1 MADSYPYMLT
11 NNKIDA
17 ILSKIRS
24 AAKPAKFTYEFL
36 KQLGFSS
43 SNDRAIIP
51 LLKKLG
57 FILEDGAPTEYYGR
71 LRDTTDW
78 QFVLGERMQD
88 LYKDLYN
95 VDTEIHKK
103 SDDEVKG
110 AITRITG
117 KDEASVGRYFATFK
131 ALSGLAK
138 FGASPKVTKAPAE
151 GKEDSAPTP
160 KVTPPTPLNG
170 ANVEGSFSFHHNIEI
185 HLPATTDISVY
196 NAIFKSLRDNLL
208 G

>member
-1 MADSYPYMLT
+1 MTDSYPYVLT

-24 AAKPAKFTYEFL
+24 AAKPSKFTHEFL

-43 SNDRAIIP
+43 SNDRAVIP

-57 FILEDGAPTEYYGR
+57 FILEDGAPTEYYDR
-71 LRDTTDW
+71 LRDATDW
-78 QFVLGERMQD
+78 QFVLGERIQD

-95 VDTEIHKK
+95 VDTEIHQKT
-103 SDDEVKG
+103 DVEVKG

-117 KDEASVGRYFATFK
+117 KDEVAVARYFTTFK
-131 ALSGLAK
+131 ALAALAK
-138 FGASPKVTKAPAE
+138 FGASPKVAKEVEENKEEPTSMPKVASPAPMKEVAAE
-151 GKEDSAPTP
+151 G
-160 KVTPPTPLNG
+160 G
-170 ANVEGSFSFHHNIEI
+170 FSFHHNIEI

>member
-11 NNKIDA
+11 NNKVDA
-17 ILSKIRS
+17 ILSKVRS
-24 AAKPAKFTYEFL
+24 AAKPTKFTYEFL

-57 FILEDGAPTEYYGR
+57 FITEDGVPTDYYGR

-131 ALSGLAK
+131 VLSSLAK
-138 FGASPKVTKAPAE
+138 FGASPKVTQTSQESNEEPTLKA
-151 GKEDSAPTP
+151 KSAPILSDYGT
-160 KVTPPTPLNG
+160 G
-170 ANVEGSFSFHHNIEI
+170 ALSFHHNIEI

-196 NAIFKSLRDNLL
+196 NAIFKSLRENLL

>member
-17 ILSKIRS
+17 ILSKVRS
-24 AAKPAKFTYEFL
+24 AAKPSKFTYEFL

-57 FILEDGAPTEYYGR
+57 FILEDGAPTDYYGR

-78 QFVLGERMQD
+78 QFVLGERVQD

-103 SDDEVKG
+103 SDEEVKG

-117 KDEASVGRYFATFK
+117 KDEAAVGRYFSTFK
-131 ALSGLAK
+131 ALANLAK
-138 FGASPKVTKAPAE
+138 FGASPKIAKEQKET
-151 GKEDSAPTP
+151 KEDAAHAP
-160 KVTPPTPLNG
+160 KVTPPAPKSG
-170 ANVEGSFSFHHNIEI
+170 ANGEGGFSFHHNIEI

>member
-1 MADSYPYMLT
+1 MADSYPYILT

-24 AAKPAKFTYEFL
+24 AAKPSKFTYEFL

-57 FILEDGAPTEYYGR
+57 FILEDGAPTDYYGR

-117 KDEASVGRYFATFK
+117 KDEAAVGRYFATFK
-131 ALSGLAK
+131 ALSNLAK
-138 FGASPKVTKAPAE
+138 FGASPKVA
-151 GKEDSAPTP
+151 KEPKENKEEPTP
-160 KVTPPTPLNG
+160 AAKIVSPTPTNG
-170 ANVEGSFSFHHNIEI
+170 MNGESGFSFHHNIEI
-185 HLPATTDISVY
+185 HLPTTTDISVY

>member
-11 NNKIDA
+11 NNKIDP
-17 ILSKIRS
+17 IFSKIRS
-24 AAKPAKFTYEFL
+24 AAKPNKFTYEFL

-43 SNDRAIIP
+43 SNDRAVIP

-57 FILEDGAPTEYYGR
+57 FISEDGAPTEYYDR

-78 QFVLGERMQD
+78 QFVIGERMND

-117 KDEASVGRYFATFK
+117 KDEASVGRYFTTFK
-131 ALSGLAK
+131 ALSNLAK
-138 FGASPKVTKAPAE
+138 FGSSPKVSKQSEMPKEEPPLPTKKTQPLT
-151 GKEDSAPTP
+151 DSEI
-160 KVTPPTPLNG
+160 KNL
-170 ANVEGSFSFHHNIEI
+170 SFQHNIEI

-196 NAIFKSLRDNLL
+196 NAIFKSLRENLFD
-208 G
+208 

>member
-1 MADSYPYMLT
+1 MVDSYPYILT

-17 ILSKIRS
+17 ILSKVRS
-24 AAKPAKFTYEFL
+24 AAKPSKFTYEFL

-57 FILEDGAPTEYYGR
+57 FISEDGTPTEYYDR
-71 LRDTTDW
+71 LRDSTDW
-78 QFVLGERMQD
+78 QFVLGERVKD
-88 LYKDLYN
+88 LYKDLFN
-95 VDTEIHKK
+95 IDTEIHKK

-110 AITRITG
+110 AITRVTG

-131 ALSGLAK
+131 ALATLVK
-138 FGASPKVTKAPAE
+138 FGTSPKTARPSV
-151 GKEDSAPTP
+151 SP
-160 KVTPPTPLNG
+160 KQEPEIKKTNLPQEYSDRL
-170 ANVEGSFSFHHNIEI
+170 SFHHNIEI

-196 NAIFKSLRDNLL
+196 NAIFKSLRENLL
-208 G
+208 D

>member
-11 NNKIDA
+11 NNKIA
-17 ILSKIRS
+17 PILSKIRS
-24 AAKPAKFTYEFL
+24 AAKPSKFTYEFL

-43 SNDRAIIP
+43 SNDRAVIP

-95 VDTEIHKK
+95 IDTEIHKE
-103 SDDEVKG
+103 SDEEIKG
-110 AITRITG
+110 AMTRITG
-117 KDEASVGRYFATFK
+117 
-131 ALSGLAK
+131 
-138 FGASPKVTKAPAE
+138 
-151 GKEDSAPTP
+151 
-160 KVTPPTPLNG
+160 
-170 ANVEGSFSFHHNIEI
+170 
-185 HLPATTDISVY
+185 
-196 NAIFKSLRDNLL
+196 
-208 G
+208 

>member
-24 AAKPAKFTYEFL
+24 AAKPNKFTYEFL

-57 FILEDGAPTEYYGR
+57 FISEDGAPTEYYDR
-71 LRDTTDW
+71 LRDSTDW
-78 QFVLGERMQD
+78 QFVLGERIND

-95 VDTEIHKK
+95 IDTEIHKK
-103 SDDEVKG
+103 SDNEVKG
-110 AITRITG
+110 AITRTTG
-117 KDEASVGRYFATFK
+117 KDEASVSRYFATFK
-131 ALSGLAK
+131 ALSNLAK
-138 FGASPKVTKAPAE
+138 FGSSPKVS
-151 GKEDSAPTP
+151 KETESRKEEIIPSV
-160 KVTPPTPLNG
+160 KKSIPLT
-170 ANVEGSFSFHHNIEI
+170 EETSKSFSFQHNIEI

-196 NAIFKSLRDNLL
+196 NAIFKSLRENLL
-208 G
+208 D

>member
-1 MADSYPYMLT
+1 MTDSYPYILT
-11 NNKIDA
+11 NNKIDP

-24 AAKPAKFTYEFL
+24 AAKPSKFTHEFL

-78 QFVLGERMQD
+78 QFVLGERIQD

-103 SDDEVKG
+103 SDDEIKG

-117 KDEASVGRYFATFK
+117 KDEGAVGRYFTTFK
-131 ALSGLAK
+131 AITNLAK
-138 FGASPKVTKAPAE
+138 FGTSPKIAKEVKESTEEPVSPVLKTKPPLEEKGAE
-151 GKEDSAPTP
+151 G
-160 KVTPPTPLNG
+160 L
-170 ANVEGSFSFHHNIEI
+170 SFHHNIEI

-196 NAIFKSLRDNLL
+196 NAIFKSLRENLL

>member
-1 MADSYPYMLT
+1 MADSYPYILT
-11 NNKIDA
+11 NNKIDP

-24 AAKPAKFTYEFL
+24 AAKPSKFTYEFL

-71 LRDTTDW
+71 LRDNTDW

-95 VDTEIHKK
+95 IDTEIHKK

-117 KDEASVGRYFATFK
+117 KDEASVGRYFTTFK
-131 ALSGLAK
+131 ALSNLAK
-138 FGASPKVTKAPAE
+138 FGVSPKVTKEPKETKEEPAPPAIKIASSSSE
-151 GKEDSAPTP
+151 
-160 KVTPPTPLNG
+160 NG
-170 ANVEGSFSFHHNIEI
+170 TGGFSFNHNIEI

-196 NAIFKSLRDNLL
+196 NAIFKSLRENLL